1 MLKFFF
7 RYKTRGIS
15 HQPLDPSYRNLVWMQ
30 ATLADS
36 FLADLEDLSDNEVL
50 DEEGDHVRDE
60 VLDSDEEMATEQL
73 LSYEDL
79 DTVAKLQK
87 SQRYHDIMKVQTYNH
102 FQNWY
107 MLAPGRFNILQLLLL
122 RAGVC
127 CLLNQYSLNAIS
139 LACYG

>member
-1 MLKFFF
+1 M
-7 RYKTRGIS
+7 GP
-15 HQPLDPSYRNLVWMQ
+15 Q
-30 ATLADS
+30 
-36 FLADLEDLSDNEVL
+36 
-50 DEEGDHVRDE
+50 EGDHVRDE

-102 FQNWY
+102 FQSWY

-127 CLLNQYSLNAIS
+127 CLLNQYSLNVIS